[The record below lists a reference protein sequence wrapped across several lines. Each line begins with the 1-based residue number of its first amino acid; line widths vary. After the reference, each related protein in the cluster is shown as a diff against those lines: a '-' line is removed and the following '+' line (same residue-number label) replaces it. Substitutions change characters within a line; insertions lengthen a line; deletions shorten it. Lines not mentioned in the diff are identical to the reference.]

1 MSAGQKQERRKFM
14 RKWKKWIAGMM
25 FFAMISS
32 MGNVLFWNGMSE
44 VQADNCGGLLEED
57 LYTPEPYEVIQDP
70 VLHWAVRSAM
80 NAVKS
85 GVKLTEK
92 MVGDPSVQYISYE
105 LCNHPEDFEGWEQP
119 YWIESLE
126 GLQYAKSAK
135 MIDICYTSNIEGKKI
150 DSVEPLAPLTQL
162 QTLYLKQDGIT
173 DISPLGSLVNLEQL
187 DVSGNYEIADITA
200 VKDMSK
206 LQTLDFSINSAS
218 DLTPAAGLGSLQRLN
233 ASDNQI
239 ASLPDMS
246 AMTSLTA
253 LDLSKNQL
261 TDVSALAS
269 LSQLEELNLSGNDGL
284 TDVTALA
291 GLVNLEKDSTYM
303 PTEKMKE
310 DLFAAINVNKLFLK
324 FNISHMTKDDL
335 TAVEEAL
342 EAYQKLT
349 EDQKSYIDAGKA
361 EAAESNKALV
371 EAGQDP
377 VYYPEYDQGGEPVPV
392 FDRVTIRVVDQNG
405 EPLSGVEFT
414 RKDREYGY
422 SDTAVTDENGKL
434 TFVHSTLDYWGK
446 FAVYPSGDLYVAEP
460 EQITYS
466 VGAGNTEEING
477 APATGLEN
485 LVIKLTPKDQY
496 VDKTALGT
504 ALQEC
509 GSVKEEEAYKYTEE
523 SWSAYQQAL
532 AEAQRVYGD
541 GNASREDVS
550 QAEAN
555 LRNAFTGLTKT
566 DVLTKIKI
574 TVKDENGNLFLRP
587 FKFQVRETKN
597 HDSAWNIESD
607 GKTGV
612 VYLSCSP
619 AWTDG
624 QEWEILACDEE
635 PYEFTSIVTVI
646 GVKDDTTYFKTVD
659 GEEQG
664 PDFET
669 EITVKPEEKSTATR
683 EPDSTVLEGLAE
695 DAAAY
700 TEDGYTP
707 ASWKAFADA
716 LESAKEVI
724 KKEQASQEEYNQAG
738 ADLRKAEAG
747 LLAKADKNALQAEL
761 DDDAY
766 SEHLW
771 TTDSWKAYE
780 DARENAQKVYED
792 ENATQQQVDE
802 ATTALIEAKEGLIG
816 RADKAA
822 LENKLNEAAGLDES
836 SYTDGW
842 EELQAALKEAQ
853 EVFDDPDATQDEV
866 DEQIGKIDAAI
877 QGLVEKPAEVPD
889 YCEQYA
895 FRAVVQDQDGNRLSG
910 ITFDILR
917 NGEKA
922 ETATSSNG
930 VVSYSL
936 YSVDYQAELTVSLQ
950 EGQGYVTN
958 DVHKFTAGAGSQFIP
973 LIDTINGQPYQS
985 GTRLVFT
992 LRPMEDGNVDKTAL
1006 NQLIETA
1013 EGLVEQDDIYT
1024 LNSLEALETALEAAK
1039 AAAEDPDAGQE
1050 QVDQAK
1056 DALQAAVD
1064 GLKEIQGMQTLK
1076 LPVKMQDGS
1085 NVPISTE
1092 FVRRDMKYSVNN
1104 RIFTDEEGNIS
1115 WTPTRYDSG
1124 DYLFFLPES
1133 SPYIA
1138 TPEQIMV
1145 HVGSEDGTAVI
1156 ETIDGIPAA
1165 EWSGNFTL
1173 SDLGTDT
1180 CDLTHFRAVV
1190 QDKDGNPLPGVKF
1203 DVKNGDPDELVSNEN
1218 GVITYEATIWDTD
1231 TTMTVSLQDG
1241 QGWVCK
1247 DQAEF
1252 SVIVDPNDP
1261 ERAILGTVNG
1271 EPAKGGEKIIFQLR
1285 AEGDVELP
1293 YTDVTEDD
1301 WHYEAVKYAFEKGI
1315 MTGINDTTFAPNENL
1330 ARAQFAVI
1338 LHRMN
1343 GTPAVEYTDR
1353 FHDVAEGVWYTDA
1366 ILWAADKEVVT
1377 GYSNGNFGPADHIN
1391 REQMALMM
1399 YRYAKSQG
1407 YSLDGAADFSQY
1419 QDASSV
1425 SDFAQEAMAWAVGNG
1440 IITGK
1445 YNETQ
1450 LDPQG
1455 NATRAEC
1462 ATIMMRFLEKFS

>member
-1 MSAGQKQERRKFM
+1 M